1 MARIQYQ
8 RAAKAGGYR
17 PQQVDERNIARMRE
31 ETARQIEGMRQA
43 ANAEIESRR
52 EVARA
57 MKEDAAYTKGAKEK
71 NFQIQTANSN
81 RQLQGLQ
88 AQAARDQ
95 QQFAADRAATKTMF
109 ESISKLSTTASKY
122 ADALI
127 KEEEKQEY
135 RNNFNKT
142 TDGQTSIMMAYNDT
156 EMRVK
161 GLEYEQS
168 LKEAEAAGKD
178 PKVIADLRARNPVLL
193 HDKTTGEIATFFDKE
208 WSKVVNRELQKIRDE
223 VDGRPLTAEET
234 SRGIEAAWNW
244 ATSRLHE
251 NKLNSDYVKPHIDRA
266 LAYDR
271 ALIKEARDRETKN
284 TNAQT
289 SDTLLTSLGQAS
301 KEDFPKVFASVY
313 PVLSGLHTSTG
324 AWDRIQKQV
333 FEAQDPRTGE
343 FIRTEEEIAQLPI
356 HMPGEKTITFGEK
369 YSKNGVPT
377 GRWAETLANRI
388 KLDLQFRKQQQQADD
403 ISNAEVEQ
411 ELFRAFKVNP
421 TEANAKQSQDLYVS
435 ITGKESVMLA
445 NAAKHLTYK
454 AQQRKE
460 TINRISNL
468 RDFELTP
475 EIVAAAVNA
484 DPTKGAAIKQRHEAY
499 NAKWKSAGYKK
510 AKTGLEGAVS
520 GTTAIG
526 TNKPASN
533 GAQPVINYLH
543 AELESRTALYEST
556 LGFEAAYLKAGAEL
570 EQEYKNGFRDET
582 SKYYRKVHRNGTVS
596 YPNLPVGK
604 VSAAEAIK
612 RDVDDIRA
620 DVKTGGLRKA
630 IKNYFED
637 NPERVEYIVN
647 NYDKPTFRPNPQ
659 ELALKGML
667 NGMPLHSMY
676 NEGFNQIG
684 NPTRLA
690 SPLQSNGQDIV
701 LTPAQQKIMDDP
713 YAGPNAKLSVLRS
726 VLNPSSFQDHGTM
739 RPGPIANA
747 VRVQTAVSG
756 QGFTAEGLN
765 DAYGRPIVF
774 GSTEALSGFQRLIQ
788 LSGGRVKASDITSSQ
803 RSHVHNEKVGGSAT
817 SYHREGAGIAF
828 DISAGPALEWM
839 KANPELVKQAGFN
852 TEPGYKSAHGH
863 YVFGL

>member
-1 MARIQYQ
+1 MARLQYQ
-8 RAAKAGGYR
+8 RAARAGGYR

-31 ETARQIEGMRQA
+31 ESSRVIDGMRQA

-57 MKEDAAYTKGAKEK
+57 MKEDAAYTRQAEQK

-81 RQLQGLQ
+81 RQIQGLQ

-95 QQFAADRAATKTMF
+95 QQFNINAKET
-109 ESISKLSTTASKY
+109 ESIFKSITSFSSTANKVVN
-122 ADALI
+122 AI
-127 KEEEKQEY
+127 QEREKQERY
-135 RNNFNKT
+135 EEEFYDQDPNANAITQLLRAEKEAA
-142 TDGQTSIMMAYNDT
+142 GRMAA
-156 EMRVK
+156 
-161 GLEYEQS
+161 QS
-168 LKEAEAAGKD
+168 RLAGIQEAEAKGAD
-178 PKVIADLRARNPVLL
+178 PAITAKLKAQDPITQYDFTEATVSKFFRYQYVDERNARL
-193 HDKTTGEIATFFDKE
+193 KAAEQEKGA
-208 WSKVVNRELQKIRDE
+208 
-223 VDGRPLTAEET
+223 PLTYEEKKQIVAQF
-234 SRGIEAAWNW
+234 RNDIY
-244 ATSRLHE
+244 
-251 NKLNSDYVKPHIDRA
+251 KLVGSQGLSSDFVKPHLQYADQADTA
-266 LAYDR
+266 LYTNERVKEQKEDDERRGETHLTIVSETDPVKRQAVFNSSFPHLVDVYGYKG
-271 ALIKEARDRETKN
+271 ALDKLQSSVF
-284 TNAQT
+284 NAQN
-289 SDTLLTSLGQAS
+289 
-301 KEDFPKVFASVY
+301 PK
-313 PVLSGLHTSTG
+313 
-324 AWDRIQKQV
+324 
-333 FEAQDPRTGE
+333 TGE
-343 FIRTEEEIAQLPI
+343 FYWTMDAIQNLVIPTE
-356 HMPGEKTITFGEK
+356 GKTFGAK
-369 YSKNGVPT
+369 YSDKNGNPT
-377 GRWAETLANRI
+377 GRLAEIQSERI
-388 KLDLQFRKQQQQADD
+388 KLDLQFRRQQQAADD
-403 ISNAEVEQ
+403 LSNAETEQ
-411 ELFRAFKVNP
+411 ELFRAFKLNP
-421 TEANAKQSQDLYVS
+421 TAANAEQSQRLYVS
-435 ITGKESVMLA
+435 LTGKESVMLA
-445 NAAKHLTYK
+445 NASKHLTYE
-454 AQQRKE
+454 AQHRQRVVSAASK
-460 TINRISNL
+460 L

-475 EIVAAAVNA
+475 EVVAGVCSV
-484 DPTKGAAIKQRHEAY
+484 DPTGCRPLKDRLELTQS
-499 NAKWKSAGYKK
+499 KWKGAGYKK

-520 GTTAIG
+520 GTTSIG

-533 GAQPVINYLH
+533 GAQPMINHLH

-570 EQEYKNGFRDET
+570 EQEYKNGFRDKD

-604 VSAAEAIK
+604 VSAADAIK
-612 RDVDDIRA
+612 RDVDDLRA
-620 DVKTGGLRKA
+620 DVKTGGVSTA

-637 NPERVEYIVN
+637 HPERVEYIAN

-676 NEGFNQIG
+676 NEGFKQIG

-756 QGFTAEGLN
+756 QGFTAKGLN
-765 DAYGRPIVF
+765 DAYARPIVF
-774 GSTEALSGFQRLIQ
+774 GSSEALSGFQRLIQ
-788 LSGGRVKASDITSSQ
+788 LSGGKVKASDITSSQ

-817 SYHREGAGIAF
+817 SYHREGTGLAF

-839 KANPELVKQAGFN
+839 KANPELVKQAGFS
-852 TEPGYKSAHGH
+852 TEPGYTSAHGH

>member
-8 RAAKAGGYR
+8 SAARAGGYR
-17 PQQVDERNIARMRE
+17 PQQVDERNIARQRE

-57 MKEDAAYTKGAKEK
+57 MKENAAYTKGAEEK

-81 RQLQGLQ
+81 RQIQGLR
-88 AQAARDQ
+88 AQAARDE
-95 QQFAADRAATKTMF
+95 QQFAADRAATKSMF
-109 ESISKLSTTASKY
+109 ESISNISVTAGKF
-122 ADALI
+122 ANQLQKDQ
-127 KEEEKQEY
+127 EEDEY
-135 RNNFNKT
+135 KKNFNKT

-208 WSKVVNRELQKIRDE
+208 WGKVVNRELQKIRDE
-223 VDGRPLTAEET
+223 VGGRPLTAEET
-234 SRGIEAAWNW
+234 ARGIEAAWNW
-244 ATSRLHE
+244 TTSRLHE

-271 ALIKEARDRETKN
+271 ALIKEARDRDTKN
-284 TNAQT
+284 TNDQT
-289 SDTLLTSLGQAS
+289 SDTALTNLAQAS
-301 KEDFPKVFASVY
+301 AQDFQNVFTNSWSI
-313 PVLSGLHTSTG
+313 LSGLHTATG
-324 AWDRIQKQV
+324 AWDKIQKSV
-333 FEAQDPRTGE
+333 FEAQDPRTGQ
-343 FIRTEEEIAQLPI
+343 FLRTEEEIAQLKLSD
-356 HMPGEKTITFGEK
+356 GTTFGEK
-369 YSKNGVPT
+369 YSRNGVPT

-388 KLDLQFRKQQQQADD
+388 KLDLQFRKQQQSADD
-403 ISNAEVEQ
+403 ISNAEAEQ
-411 ELFRAFKVNP
+411 ELFRAFKTNP
-421 TEANAKQSQDLYVS
+421 TEDNATKSQQLYVS
-435 ITGKESVMLA
+435 LTGKESTMLA
-445 NAAKHLTYK
+445 NASKHLTYE
-454 AQQRKE
+454 AQHRQRVVSAASK
-460 TINRISNL
+460 L

-475 EIVAAAVNA
+475 EVVAGVCSI
-484 DPTKGAAIKQRHEAY
+484 DPTGCKPLKDRLELTQS
-499 NAKWKSAGYKK
+499 KWKGAGYKK

-520 GTTAIG
+520 GTTSIG

-533 GAQPVINYLH
+533 GAQPMINHLH
-543 AELESRTALYEST
+543 AELESRTTLYEAT

-570 EQEYKNGFRDET
+570 EQEYKNGFRDKD

-604 VSAAEAIK
+604 VSAADAIK
-612 RDVDDIRA
+612 RDVDDLRA
-620 DVKTGGLRKA
+620 DVKTGGVSTA
-630 IKNYFED
+630 MKNYFED
-637 NPERVEYIVN
+637 HPERVEYIAN

-676 NEGFNQIG
+676 NEGFKQIG

-690 SPLQSNGQDIV
+690 SPLQSNGQEIV
-701 LTPAQQKIMDDP
+701 LTPAQQKIMDGP
-713 YAGPNAKLSVLRS
+713 YGPDAKLSVIRS

-756 QGFTAEGLN
+756 QGFTAKGLN

-774 GSTEALSGFQRLIQ
+774 GSAEALSGFQRLIQ
-788 LSGGRVKASDITSSQ
+788 LSGGKVKASDITSSQ

-817 SYHREGAGIAF
+817 SYHREGAGLAF

-839 KANPELVKQAGFN
+839 KANPELVKQAGFS

>member
-8 RAAKAGGYR
+8 SAAKAGGYR

-57 MKEDAAYTKGAKEK
+57 MKENAAYTKGAEEK

-109 ESISKLSTTASKY
+109 ESISNLSATANKF
-122 ADALI
+122 ADTLI

-135 RNNFNKT
+135 QNNFNKT

-161 GLEYEQS
+161 GLEYEQA

-208 WSKVVNRELQKIRDE
+208 WGKVVNRELQKIRDE
-223 VDGRPLTAEET
+223 VGGRPLTAEET

-244 ATSRLHE
+244 TTSRLHE

-301 KEDFPKVFASVY
+301 KEDFPKVFASAY

-324 AWDRIQKQV
+324 AWDLIQRQV
-333 FEAQDPRTGE
+333 FEAQDPRTGQ

-369 YSKNGVPT
+369 YSKNGIPT
-377 GRWAETLANRI
+377 GRYAETLANRI
-388 KLDLQFRKQQQQADD
+388 KLDLQFRKQQQQADN

-421 TEANAKQSQDLYVS
+421 TEANAEQSQRLYVS
-435 ITGKESVMLA
+435 LTGKESVMLA

-454 AQQRKE
+454 AAQRQE

-475 EIVAAAVNA
+475 EIVADAVTAN
-484 DPTKGAAIKQRHEAY
+484 PTEGAAIKQRYDAY
-499 NAKWKSAGYKK
+499 NAKWKGAGYKK
-510 AKTGLEGAVS
+510 AKTGLEGSVS

-526 TNKPASN
+526 VNKPASN

-604 VSAAEAIK
+604 VSAADALK
-612 RDVDDIRA
+612 RQVDDLRVDA
-620 DVKTGGLRKA
+620 KTGGLNKA
-630 IKNYFED
+630 IQNYFAD
-637 NPERVEYIVN
+637 HPERLEYIAN
-647 NYDKPTFRPNPQ
+647 NYDKPTFKPHPL
-659 ELALKGML
+659 ELALKGMA

-676 NEGFNQIG
+676 NRGFELSG
-684 NPTRLA
+684 KPTRLK

-713 YAGPNAKLSVLRS
+713 YAGPNAKLSVIRS

-756 QGFTAEGLN
+756 QGFTAKGLN

-774 GSTEALSGFQRLIQ
+774 GSSEALSGFQRLIQ

-817 SYHREGAGIAF
+817 SYHREGTGLAF

-839 KANPELVKQAGFN
+839 KANPELVKQAGFS
-852 TEPGYKSAHGH
+852 TESGYTSAHGH

>member
-8 RAAKAGGYR
+8 RSAKAGGYR
-17 PQQVDERNIARMRE
+17 PQQVDERNIARLRE

-52 EVARA
+52 EVARS
-57 MKEDAAYTKGAKEK
+57 MREDAAYTARAEER
-71 NFQIQTANSN
+71 NFQIQTQNTQREIA
-81 RQLQGLQ
+81 GLQ
-88 AQAARDQ
+88 AKAQRDVAQ
-95 QQFAADRAATKTMF
+95 YNANAKATQSIF
-109 ESISKLSTTASKY
+109 ESISSFSSTASKI
-122 ADALI
+122 AGQI
-127 KEEEKQEY
+127 QEQKNEETFVQ
-135 RNNFNKT
+135 
-142 TDGQTSIMMAYNDT
+142 D
-156 EMRVK
+156 
-161 GLEYEQS
+161 S
-168 LKEAEAAGKD
+168 LKETDKDEKFRERAQELALREYDLNKLQAIEEAELTD
-178 PKVIADLRARNPVLL
+178 ADKVLL
-193 HDKTTGEIATFFDKE
+193 AGLKSQSTALGFDATAGEIYQYTSRQHKDGLNAHVKAVE
-208 WSKVVNRELQKIRDE
+208 QQL
-223 VDGRPLTAEET
+223 GRPLTYEEKKQELSNYTGAVLQLIKNAGLSSKYARRVIEGITQHDKGWLNTAYNQKKQEDDEITLDRSLTNVQQADPANLNNVWIT
-234 SRGIEAAWNW
+234 SYRYAKSIVGP
-244 ATSRLHE
+244 T
-251 NKLNSDYVKPHIDRA
+251 RA
-266 LAYDR
+266 LD
-271 ALIKEARDRETKN
+271 LF
-284 TNAQT
+284 Q
-289 SDTLLTSLGQAS
+289 Q
-301 KEDFPKVFASVY
+301 KVFNV
-313 PVLSGLHTSTG
+313 
-324 AWDRIQKQV
+324 
-333 FEAQDPRTGE
+333 QDPKTGE
-343 FIRTEEEIAQLPI
+343 FLRSEDEIANLPVFTDK
-356 HMPGEKTITFGEK
+356 GELVPFAKK
-369 YSKNGVPT
+369 YSDKQGRPT
-377 GRWAETLANRI
+377 GRWAEILSERV
-388 KLDLQFRKQQQQADD
+388 KLQNQFRQQQIQSDKLSHSE
-403 ISNAEVEQ
+403 IEQ
-411 ELFRAFKVNP
+411 QLFRAFKVNP
-421 TEANAKQSQDLYVS
+421 TEDNAIKSQQMYVS

-454 AQQRKE
+454 AQERQE

-468 RDFELTP
+468 RDFELNP

-620 DVKTGGLRKA
+620 DVKAGGLRKA

-756 QGFTAEGLN
+756 QGFTAESLN

-774 GSTEALSGFQRLIQ
+774 GSSEALSGFQRLIQ

-803 RSHVHNEKVGGSAT
+803 RSHVHNEKVGGSST
-817 SYHREGAGIAF
+817 SYHREGVGLAF

-839 KANPELVKQAGFN
+839 RANPELVKQAGFS